1 MQSEAKPVPTTMLQA
16 SLDVRVLVSRLRRR
30 ILQVTDG
37 EDLTPSQASVLM
49 RVGRG
54 DAVTAA
60 ALADAEH
67 VRQQSM
73 AVTLSSLE
81 RLGLINRTPD
91 PSDGRRQIVELTGA
105 GRERAEGARQAGVEW
120 LARALEEQ
128 YDDAERRTIGEA
140 MRLLGR
146 LTN

>member
-1 MQSEAKPVPTTMLQA
+1 MQSEAESIAPTMLQA
-16 SLDVRVLVSRLRRR
+16 SLDLRVVVGRLRRR

-54 DAVTAA
+54 DAITAA
-60 ALADAEH
+60 ALADAER

-73 AVTLSSLE
+73 AVTLSSLH
-81 RLGLINRTPD
+81 RLGLISRTPD
-91 PSDGRRQIVELTGA
+91 PADGRRQIVELTDV
-105 GRERAEGARQAGVEW
+105 GRERVEGARQAGVEW
-120 LARALEEQ
+120 LARALQEQ
-128 YDDAERRTIGEA
+128 YDDAERRTLVEA
-140 MRLLGR
+140 TRLLGR